1 MKRFAWPLQRLFN
14 VTAQREQ
21 ALRMDVLALTQ
32 ETAARRREI
41 ISRRSQLTAQLDE
54 LGSLEI
60 GLRVQRQDT
69 VLKYAGVQRRQIEI
83 LAVKLR
89 EFEQLREQKM
99 TELMKARSRRKTLE
113 RLRGEALQRHLREQ
127 MRLEQK
133 QFDESAHLR
142 LGRRATS
149 R

>member
-32 ETAARRREI
+32 ETARRRREI
-41 ISRRSQLTAQLDE
+41 ISRKAQLAAQLDE
-54 LGSLEI
+54 LGALEI
-60 GLRVQRQDT
+60 GLRLQRQET
-69 VLKYAGVQRRQIEI
+69 VLKYAGVQRRQIET
-83 LAVKLR
+83 LAAKLR
-89 EFEQLREQKM
+89 ECEQLREQKM
-99 TELMKARSRRKTLE
+99 KELMKTRSRRKTLE

-127 MRLEQK
+127 TRLEQM

-142 LGRRATS
+142 LGRRQART
-149 R
+149 